1 MTKEERL
8 IVSAYTGILMVEEG
22 EFYDYLEQ
30 VLGRPI
36 LVKEVQTEEFV
47 EKVIEAVQ
55 DDFMRLCED

>member
-8 IVSAYTGILMVEEG
+8 IVSAYTGILMVEED

>member
-8 IVSAYTGILMVEEG
+8 IISAYTGILMVEED